1 MEKVIVSAKTD
12 NASSDAAGICTVDIP
27 SSEQWLYD
35 NKDALESV
43 KAGLEDS
50 KAGRIIKFNLD
61 EL

>member
-43 KAGLEDS
+43 KAGQGQSSLWQR
-50 KAGRIIKFNLD
+50 AIGGQ
-61 EL
+61 